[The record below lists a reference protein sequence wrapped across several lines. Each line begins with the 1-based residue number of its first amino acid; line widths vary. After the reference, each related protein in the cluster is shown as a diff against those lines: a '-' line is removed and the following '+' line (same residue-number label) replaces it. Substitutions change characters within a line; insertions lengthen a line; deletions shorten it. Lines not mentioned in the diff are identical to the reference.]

1 MPLVISDEVLQQA
14 NLTEREALI
23 EFACRLFD
31 GGRLSIGHA
40 ASLAGL
46 GVREMEEA
54 LRSRNLPRY
63 RYTDEELEQ
72 DLRALK
78 KLEEGGT

>member
-1 MPLVISDEVLQQA
+1 MPLVISDEVLKQA
-14 NLTEREALI
+14 NLTEREALV

-40 ASLAGL
+40 ARLAGL
-46 GVREMEEA
+46 EVTEMEEA
-54 LRSRNLPRY
+54 LRSRHLPRY
-63 RYTDEELEQ
+63 RYTHEELEQ

-78 KLEEGGT
+78 KLEEGGA